1 MMNIQGLS
9 TPSLLKPEKS
19 QKVEGGG
26 NFGAILKNYVSD
38 INHSSKVAGK
48 AAENL
53 AVNGVGSPSETMIA
67 LKKAGLSFQL
77 LVAAR
82 GKVVDAYREVMRMQV

>member
-9 TPSLLKPEKS
+9 ASQLLQPEASK
-19 QKVEGGG
+19 KVEKQGD
-26 NFGAILKNYVSD
+26 FGAILKHYVSEV
-38 INHSSKVAGK
+38 NHADKAAGK

-53 AVNGVGSPSETMIA
+53 AVNGVGSASETMIA
-67 LKKAGLSFQL
+67 LRKAGLSFQL

-82 GKVVDAYREVMRMQV
+82 GKVVDAYHEVMRMQI

>member
-1 MMNIQGLS
+1 MNIQGLS
-9 TPSLLKPEKS
+9 TPSVLQPEKS
-19 QKVEGGG
+19 QKISPSGD
-26 NFGAILKNYVSD
+26 FGSMLKHYISD
-38 INHSSKVAGK
+38 INHTSKMAGK

-53 AVNGVGSPSETMIA
+53 AVTGVGSPSETMIA

-82 GKVVDAYREVMRMQV
+82 GKVVDAYREVMRMQI

>member
-1 MMNIQGLS
+1 MNIQGLS
-9 TPSLLKPEKS
+9 GSGLLQPESTQKTQGTGQFGALLK
-19 QKVEGGG
+19 Q
-26 NFGAILKNYVSD
+26 YVSD
-38 INHSSKVAGK
+38 VNHADKAASK

-53 AVNGVGSPSETMIA
+53 ALHGVGSPSETMIA

>member
-1 MMNIQGLS
+1 MNIQGLS
-9 TPSLLKPEKS
+9 TPSLLQPEKS
-19 QKVEGGG
+19 QKVEGG
-26 NFGAILKNYVSD
+26 NFAALLKQYVAD
-38 INHSSKVAGK
+38 VNHADKAAGK

>member
-1 MMNIQGLS
+1 MNIQGLS
-9 TPSLLKPEKS
+9 NSNLLQPEKPQKLGQGGDFGALLKHY
-19 QKVEGGG
+19 
-26 NFGAILKNYVSD
+26 ISD
-38 INHSSKVAGK
+38 VNHASKTASK

-53 AVNGVGSPSETMIA
+53 AVTGVGSPSETMIA
-67 LKKAGLSFQL
+67 LKKASLSFQL

>member
-1 MMNIQGLS
+1 MMNIPS
-9 TPSLLKPEKS
+9 MSSSSLLPTENS
-19 QKVEGGG
+19 QKTESRGD
-26 NFGAILKNYVSD
+26 FGSVLKQYVSD
-38 INHSSKVAGK
+38 VNHTSKMAGK

-82 GKVVDAYREVMRMQV
+82 GKVVDAYREVMRMQI

>member
-1 MMNIQGLS
+1 MNIQGLS
-9 TPSLLKPEKS
+9 TPSVLQPEKS
-19 QKVEGGG
+19 QKLESGS
-26 NFGAILKNYVSD
+26 NFGSLLQHYVND
-38 INHSSKVAGK
+38 INHANKSAGK

-82 GKVVDAYREVMRMQV
+82 GKVVDAYREVMRMQI